1 MQIII
6 ANILANIAHK
16 ERKMGLKEFR
26 LRNGV
31 SQTQLA
37 EFLGVGQGFVSQMEK
52 GDRKVPDTAI
62 EKIMCNPHGWDT
74 SMLME
79 KSSISMNGTNF
90 VGVAGDVHNGEGR
103 TEQYIKSLQ
112 DTIARLEKEK
122 ADYWELIVK
131 LSTK

>member
-1 MQIII
+1 MVELKRFRE
-6 ANILANIAHK
+6 ANKLTQAEVA
-16 ERKMGLKEFR
+16 EYL
-26 LRNGV
+26 GV
-31 SQTQLA
+31 SSPFITN
-37 EFLGVGQGFVSQMEK
+37 VEK
-52 GDRKVPDTAI
+52 GNNKLPQDKLTNLLH
-62 EKIMCNPHGWDT
+62 NPHGWDT